1 MSLKP
6 CIKPNMQSYIAGA
19 DLSAKQYHFV
29 KFDSG
34 SGKEQKVVIAGASD
48 KPIGVLQN
56 APTSGQAAEVAMFGG
71 GAYLAVAGA
80 IAAGG
85 RIKVD
90 SNGKGVASS
99 AEGDLICAVADAI
112 GANSSS
118 GDTIP
123 VLVSLAL
130 DAAPSAQAAVVAALT
145 GTLTGT
151 VNGALVDVAAT
162 AGSCAGGA
170 TPAASDVDTAIAT
183 AVASIVTGVNEQ
195 NKEIMTTLNAVL
207 SSLKTAALMAS
218 S

>member
-6 CIKPNMQSYIAGA
+6 CIKPNMQSYIAGE

-34 SGKEQKVVIAGASD
+34 SGKEQKIVIAGASD
-48 KPIGVLQN
+48 KTIGILQN
-56 APTSGQAAEVAMFGG
+56 APTSGQAADVAMPGG
-71 GAYLAVAGA
+71 GGYLAVAGA

-90 SNGKGVASS
+90 SAGKGVASS
-99 AEGDLICAVADAI
+99 AEGDMICAVADAI

-130 DAAPSAQAAVVAALT
+130 DAAPSAQATVVAALT

-151 VNGALVDVAAT
+151 ANGALVDVAAT
-162 AGSCAGGA
+162 AGSCAGSA
-170 TPAASDVDTAIAT
+170 EPSAANVDTAIAT

-195 NKEIMTTLNAVL
+195 NKEIMTKLNEVIAV
-207 SSLKTAALMAS
+207 LKTAGLMAS
-218 S
+218 A

>member
-6 CIKPNMQSYIAGA
+6 CIKPNMQSYVAGGN
-19 DLSAKQYHFV
+19 LTAKQYHFV
-29 KFDSG
+29 KFDTG

-48 KPIGVLQN
+48 KPIGIVQN
-56 APTSGQAAEVAMFGG
+56 APNTGEAAEVAMFGG

-80 IAAGG
+80 VAAGG

-90 SNGKGVASS
+90 SDGKGVASS
-99 AEGDLICAVADAI
+99 AEGDMICAVADAI
-112 GANSSS
+112 GPNSSS

-130 DAAPSAQAAVVAALT
+130 DAAPSAQAALVAALT

-151 VNGALVDVAAT
+151 ANGSLVDVAAT
-162 AGSCAGGA
+162 AGSCAGGSS
-170 TPAASDVDTAIAT
+170 PAASDVDTAIAT

-195 NKEIMTTLNAVL
+195 NKEIMTTLNGVIAA
-207 SSLKTAALMAS
+207 LKTAGLMAS
-218 S
+218 A